1 MDKKYLSLSLEVK
14 EAIENRKP
22 IVALESTI
30 ISHGMPYPDNVRT
43 ALKVCDIVRENGCV
57 PATIGIVK
65 GQMKVGMTEEDI
77 EYFAKAKDVLKVSR
91 KDIPYALSKKLN
103 GATTV
108 AGTMIIAN
116 MAGIDVFV
124 TGGIGGVHRGASE
137 SFDISADL
145 LELAQTNVTVIC
157 AGAKSILDIGATLEY
172 LETNGV
178 AILGY
183 QTDEFP
189 AFYTRKSGFGVD
201 YRMENAEEV
210 ADFIY
215 SKNELHLKG
224 GTVLGCPIPRE
235 HELDAEEIEKVI
247 KEALEK
253 AKSLHI
259 TGKKVTP
266 FLLNEIK
273 EITEGTSLKANIEL
287 VYNNARV
294 GSQVAKILCDKI
306 KNGGGD
312 NGKGTYE

>member
-1 MDKKYLSLSLEVK
+1 MVNSEYLDLSLEVQ
-14 EAIENRKP
+14 EAMESNKP

-30 ISHGMPYPDNVRT
+30 IAHGMPYPDNVEMARR
-43 ALKVCDIVRENGCV
+43 VSDIVREKGCV
-57 PATIGIVK
+57 PATIGIVN
-65 GQMKVGMTEEDI
+65 GRMKVGMTDEDI

-91 KDIPYALSKKLN
+91 RDISYAISKKLN

-145 LELAQTNVTVIC
+145 LELAQTDVAVVC

-178 AILGY
+178 AVLGY
-183 QTDEFP
+183 RTDEFP

-201 YRMENAEEV
+201 YVMDSAQEA

-215 SKNELHLKG
+215 TKKQLELKG
-224 GTVLGCPIPRE
+224 GTVIGCPIPEE
-235 HELDAEEIEKVI
+235 HELNPEEIEKVI
-247 KEALEK
+247 HDAVKK
-253 AKSLHI
+253 ASALHI

-266 FLLNEIK
+266 FLLSEIK
-273 EITEGTSLKANIEL
+273 EITEGSSLKANLEL
-287 VYNNARV
+287 VYNNARI
-294 GSQVAKILCDKI
+294 GSEIARLLKQKE
-306 KNGGGD
+306 
-312 NGKGTYE
+312 T

>member
-1 MDKKYLSLSLEVK
+1 MMNNEYLNLSTEVQ
-14 EAIENRKP
+14 EALKNNQP

-30 ISHGMPYPDNVRT
+30 ISHGMPYPDNVET
-43 ALKVCDIVRENGCV
+43 ALRVSDIVREKGCV
-57 PATIGIVK
+57 PATIGIVN
-65 GQMKVGMTEEDI
+65 GQMKVGMTDEDI
-77 EYFAKAKDVLKVSR
+77 EYFAKAKDVLKISR
-91 KDIPYALSKKLN
+91 RDIPYVISKKQN

-145 LELAQTNVTVIC
+145 LELAQTNVTVVC

-178 AILGY
+178 AVLGY
-183 QTDEFP
+183 QTNEFP

-201 YRMENAEEV
+201 YVMDSPQEA

-215 SKNELHLKG
+215 TKKQLNLKG
-224 GTVLGCPIPRE
+224 GTVLGCPIPME
-235 HELDAEEIEKVI
+235 HELDAEEIERVI
-247 KEALEK
+247 NGAIEK
-253 AKSLHI
+253 ANTLHI

-266 FLLNEIK
+266 FLLSEIK

-287 VYNNARV
+287 VYNNARI
-294 GSQVAKILCDKI
+294 GSEVARLLKLKDK
-306 KNGGGD
+306 
-312 NGKGTYE
+312 